1 MLVLF
6 SHYKVKSDSLV
17 NIKSFINLRILM
29 KCSSKYPD
37 FLFSLAYG
45 IATTCIWRHYLCPGP
60 CYLPGLHL
68 TPKRLSRVW
77 NKSQKCVAC
86 NWKNSFKLHCSLK
99 STVTSSA
106 KYMTYL
112 NSSQSNKLR
121 YNLFRKA
128 FVVTWSP
135 NWPLTGRGENCASS
149 WKRSYQSML
158 RLCMLFLLPFPTQR
172 GVRIR
177 IVLT

>member
-1 MLVLF
+1 MLFARL
-6 SHYKVKSDSLV
+6 
-17 NIKSFINLRILM
+17 
-29 KCSSKYPD
+29 
-37 FLFSLAYG
+37 
-45 IATTCIWRHYLCPGP
+45 T
-60 CYLPGLHL
+60 L
-68 TPKRLSRVW
+68 TPKRLGQVW

-112 NSSQSNKLR
+112 NSFQTNKFC

-128 FVVTWSP
+128 FVGTWSP

-158 RLCMLFLLPFPTQR
+158 RLCMLFLLPFRTQR
-172 GVRIR
+172 GVRSR
-177 IVLT
+177 IVLAYSCWDQTSRRNGLNRRIDQSDRKQILHTWFQTRWRRVGHSPDRRYR

>member
-1 MLVLF
+1 MRP
-6 SHYKVKSDSLV
+6 Y
-17 NIKSFINLRILM
+17 
-29 KCSSKYPD
+29 
-37 FLFSLAYG
+37 
-45 IATTCIWRHYLCPGP
+45 YLCPGP
-60 CYLPGLHL
+60 CLWYLPGLHW
-68 TPKRLSRVW
+68 TPKRLGRVW
-77 NKSQKCVAC
+77 NKSQKCVVC
-86 NWKNSFKLHCSLK
+86 NWMNSFKLHCSLI
-99 STVTSSA
+99 STVTSAA

-177 IVLT
+177 IVLTYSCWDQTSRRNGLNRRIDPSNCKRILHTWFQTRWRRVCHSPDRLYR